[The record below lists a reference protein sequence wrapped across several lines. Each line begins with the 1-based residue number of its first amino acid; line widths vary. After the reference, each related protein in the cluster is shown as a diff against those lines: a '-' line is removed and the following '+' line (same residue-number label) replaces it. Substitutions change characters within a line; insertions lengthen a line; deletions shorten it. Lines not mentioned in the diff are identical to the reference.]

1 MKMKRLR
8 RRADDRGAAL
18 LSSLL
23 VMLLMAGVT
32 AGFTALVI
40 TDTRVRALDS
50 TRTESFYAV
59 HAGLEK
65 LTSDIGDLFA
75 GTVAPTAAQ
84 VNALTDA
91 PPSDLGVTWA
101 QPDGSSGY
109 RISYDTDADG
119 NPQSTVMNVQ
129 QGPFQGLVGL
139 GTTYTM
145 AVTGHLRDGS
155 ETSLTRQ
162 LQTVAIPVFQFGIF
176 SENDL
181 SFFAGPDFNF
191 GGRVHSNSNIFLAEG
206 NGKTL
211 TLANRVTSVGEIVRT
226 NLSNGWDTNTNYTG
240 TVKVVKPNSD
250 YRALARSEGSLTG
263 TLGSALNEPTWSNL
277 SEGPYGHNIMNGRTG
292 ARRLDLPIAT
302 FGEGPI
308 DLIKRPK
315 AGEDTDNPNLLAER
329 FYSLASLRILLSDTA
344 DEIKNLPGVT
354 STEPIHLD
362 VAAPTGY
369 TVSNDS
375 NKTRPPFALAPK
387 PEGSPSGATDG
398 VLVPENTPLIGG
410 YIKIEMQTTPTHWE
424 DVTAQILSLGINSPQ
439 LFTDSVG
446 VMSYNAS
453 GTGTIDCRDWTPN
466 AIIRLQRYWDAS
478 SSGNCVTSRNDMTTT
493 SGTAQKYTPLS
504 LFDPREGSQRDSAP
518 TTMQLGGIMYYVE
531 LDAKNLARWFRGQIP
546 AANCPIACTGS
557 TALKVDGYTVYFSD
571 RRGNKDSGGKE
582 TGEYGFEDIVNPA
595 SSTGAPNNTL
605 DTGEDFN
612 GKNGLE
618 TYGKTARKP
627 DGVSSFPTT
636 LFTSTATP
644 LTMVGTT
651 KTIPR
656 ARRNPA
662 FFFRRALK
670 LTRGQDLASIS
681 DLQGLTIASE
691 NPVYI
696 QGNWNANGN
705 FTGSHVATAVLAD
718 AVTLLSKQWNDR
730 NSFVNPYT
738 KDSSTKRHAVTTW
751 YRLAIIAGKGLSFPQ
766 PSGTAQDFGT
776 DGGAHNFLRYIE
788 NWGDSQTL
796 WYRGSIA
803 SLYFSRQAIG
813 TYKCCDIVYDPPERG
828 YNFDTEFLTPALL
841 PPRTPMFRDVNI
853 TGFAQLIK
861 P

>member
-1 MKMKRLR
+1 MKMQRLR
-8 RRADDRGAAL
+8 RPKDDRGAAL
-18 LSSLL
+18 LSALL

-50 TRTESFYAV
+50 TRTQSFYAV

-75 GTVAPTAAQ
+75 GTVAPTASQ
-84 VNALTDA
+84 VNALADA
-91 PPSDLGVTWA
+91 PPSDLGVTWT
-101 QPDGSSGY
+101 QPDGSNGY
-109 RISYDTDADG
+109 RISYDTDSSG
-119 NPQSTVMNVQ
+119 NPKSTVMNVQ

-145 AVTGHLRDGS
+145 SVTGHLADGS

-211 TLANRVTSVGEIVRT
+211 YLADRVTSVGEIIRT

-240 TVKVVKPNSD
+240 TVNVNKLQSASPS
-250 YRALARSEGSLTG
+250 YRALARNEGSLTG
-263 TLGSALNEPTWSNL
+263 TLPSVPSAWNEPTWSNL
-277 SEGPYGHNIMNGRTG
+277 SEGPYNHNIMNGRTG
-292 ARRLDLPIAT
+292 ARRLDLPISI

-308 DLIKRPK
+308 DLIRRPK
-315 AGEDTDNPNLLAER
+315 KDEDTDNPNLLAER
-329 FYSLASLRILLSDTA
+329 FYSLASLRILLSDTKA
-344 DEIKNLPGVT
+344 ELTDLPGAT
-354 STEPIHLD
+354 SSDPIHLNA
-362 VAAPTGY
+362 AAPLGY

-375 NKTRPPFALAPK
+375 NKPRPPFALTK
-387 PEGSPSGATDG
+387 TTTG
-398 VLVPENTPLIGG
+398 VLVPQDKPLIGG
-410 YIKIEMQTTPTHWE
+410 WIKIEMQTTPGTWQ

-439 LFTDSVG
+439 LYTDSVG
-446 VMSYNAS
+446 AMDYRTT
-453 GTGTIDCRDWTPN
+453 TGTPPSTSIDCVDLTPN
-466 AIIRLQRYWDAS
+466 AIIRLQRLWD
-478 SSGNCVTSRNDMTTT
+478 
-493 SGTAQKYTPLS
+493 SGTCETNLTNATTASNAARNYTPLS

-518 TTMQLGGIMYYVE
+518 ATMELGGIMYYVE
-531 LDAKNLARWFRGQIP
+531 LDARNLARWFRGQIP
-546 AANCPIACTGS
+546 SANCPIACTGS
-557 TALKVDGYTVYFSD
+557 NALKVDGYTVYFSD
-571 RRGNKDSGGKE
+571 RRGNRTAASAE
-582 TGEYGFEDIVNPA
+582 TGEYGFEDIVNPL
-595 SSTGAPNNTL
+595 SSSGTPNNSL

-612 GKNGLE
+612 GNGIVD
-618 TYGKTARKP
+618 TYGKTAQLP
-627 DGVSSFPTT
+627 DGITAFPGAPYTAG
-636 LFTSTATP
+636 ATP
-644 LTMVGTT
+644 ITQVGTT
-651 KTIPR
+651 NTIAV

-670 LTRGQDLASIS
+670 ITRGQSLASVS
-681 DLQGLTIASE
+681 NLQGLTIASE
-691 NPVYI
+691 NPVYV
-696 QGNWNANGN
+696 QGNWNANGT
-705 FTGSHVATAVLAD
+705 FDGSHVATAVLAD
-718 AVTLLSKQWNDR
+718 AVTLLSNKWNDR

-738 KDSSTKRHAVTTW
+738 MDNSGKRHASTTW

-788 NWGDSQTL
+788 NWDDQTL
-796 WYRGSIA
+796 NYRGSIA

-813 TYKCCDIVYDPPERG
+813 TYKCCTIVYSPPTRG

-853 TGFAQLIK
+853 TGFAQIIK